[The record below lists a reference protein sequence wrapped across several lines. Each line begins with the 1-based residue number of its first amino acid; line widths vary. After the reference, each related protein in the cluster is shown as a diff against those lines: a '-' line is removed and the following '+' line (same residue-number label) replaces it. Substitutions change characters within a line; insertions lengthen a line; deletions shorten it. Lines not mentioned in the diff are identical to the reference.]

1 MTTTINKQTTKT
13 DERAPWWLGAATC
26 SIFKKI
32 MKTEMIDRLYLEL
45 SQVSKATTKKEL
57 DLIKKINQLK
67 KNLEDAHNITN
78 ADLISSESMVERL
91 GAERDELRA
100 ERDELRAEVEGLTQ
114 RNEDAV
120 YLLNKARKALR

>member
-1 MTTTINKQTTKT
+1 
-13 DERAPWWLGAATC
+13 
-26 SIFKKI
+26 

-114 RNEDAV
+114 RNEDVV

>member
-57 DLIKKINQLK
+57 DLMREVNR
-67 KNLEDAHNITN
+67 LEKVLEYAHNITN
-78 ADLISSESMVERL
+78 GDLILSERR
-91 GAERDELRA
+91 G
-100 ERDELRAEVEGLTQ
+100 
-114 RNEDAV
+114 
-120 YLLNKARKALR
+120 

>member
-1 MTTTINKQTTKT
+1 
-13 DERAPWWLGAATC
+13 
-26 SIFKKI
+26 

-100 ERDELRAEVEGLTQ
+100 EVEGLTQ